1 MVETKENKNSMNTMN
16 GTVQGAGGQPGI
28 RERKYD
34 PILDDPISSNES
46 GSEEESGESSDE
58 ALEIEFP
65 RNNAQELMTFLHRE
79 ITNLSNMDDP
89 QKRKFALLK
98 LYQIFVLVISTF
110 KRVLVMS
117 ISAKTEYCSYFG

>member
-1 MVETKENKNSMNTMN
+1 MVETKENTNSMNTAN
-16 GTVQGAGGQPGI
+16 GTKSVTSDQKGI

-46 GSEEESGESSDE
+46 GSEEESGDQSSDE
-58 ALEIEFP
+58 AVEIEFP

-98 LYQIFVLVISTF
+98 LYQIFVL
-110 KRVLVMS
+110 
-117 ISAKTEYCSYFG
+117 AKEKAPSKVYSEILPQI